1 MLIIAGPM
9 IVLYAVGIVIS
20 WVFGRVR
27 VQPDSID

>member
-9 IVLYAVGIVIS
+9 IVLYAAGIVIA